1 MGDTQRVL
9 LQLGTA
15 LAVVYLGWW
24 IYRHPRKSLFY
35 GDLANQ
41 PAAQKFITV
50 LGTLAMFSG
59 AYAVALIAAGPYLPD
74 AFVGL
79 FAAAFGIAV
88 TWCARRIPVR
98 SE

>member
-1 MGDTQRVL
+1 MRRVL
-9 LQLGTA
+9 LQVGTA

-24 IYRHPRKSLFY
+24 VYRQPRKSLFY
-35 GDLANQ
+35 GDLADQ
-41 PAAQKFITV
+41 PAAQKFIRM
-50 LGTLAMFSG
+50 LGTLAMFIG
-59 AYAVALIAAGPYLPD
+59 AYAVVVITAGPYLPD

-88 TWCARRIPVR
+88 TWCARRIPAR